1 MGPALLLQDAGALIG
16 HLTLLRL
23 AVVAELVG
31 AVTLGADA
39 LLLLVAAQALLRRTT
54 VVLPVPIASIVLSA
68 PVVTALPI
76 RAMLRLGRECAIRP
90 LRRLPTLLL
99 AAILLGPRRWSLDIG
114 PPVGLVAWRLSPL
127 LRPSCVIRSSC
138 GALLAGTPGRFGPD
152 NGLAWLRSG
161 ILSGPELARRTLVS
175 RILVLP
181 CGRSLTLA
189 PLVLHLLARFGDSFL
204 PVILVV
210 GFRPG
215 LALFLLRGI
224 PVPVLTLRAGRQG
237 QPQREDRKRER
248 PQDFM
253 VARKRHVGSSAVG
266 ANASVG
272 LLPTIWPRA

>member
-1 MGPALLLQDAGALIG
+1 LLQDAGALIG
-16 HLTLLRL
+16 HLTLMRL

-90 LRRLPTLLL
+90 LRGLPTLLL
-99 AAILLGPRRWSLDIG
+99 AAILLGPRCWSLDIG

-127 LRPSCVIRSSC
+127 RPSRVVRLSC
-138 GALLAGTPGRFGPD
+138 GTLFAGAPRRFGPD